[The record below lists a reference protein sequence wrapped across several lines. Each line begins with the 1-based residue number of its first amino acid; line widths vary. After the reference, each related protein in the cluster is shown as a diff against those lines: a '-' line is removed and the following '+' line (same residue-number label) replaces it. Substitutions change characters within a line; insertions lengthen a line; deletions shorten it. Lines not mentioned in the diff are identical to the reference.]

1 LVYFPDDHKRHQSS
15 RSISEEWKVSLT
27 IAGLCLAH
35 LALSF
40 MISLGLLSF
49 VGGPADH
56 RWTNMWAGFLG
67 VLSMV
72 LAGMQYFPQIWKT
85 WKRKEAGA
93 LSMPD
98 DSTNPW

>member
-1 LVYFPDDHKRHQSS
+1 
-15 RSISEEWKVSLT
+15 
-27 IAGLCLAH
+27 
-35 LALSF
+35 

-67 VLSMV
+67 VLSMA

-93 LSMPD
+93 LSIPMMMLQTPGNSRKKKRMD
-98 DSTNPW
+98 VWYGTNKLN